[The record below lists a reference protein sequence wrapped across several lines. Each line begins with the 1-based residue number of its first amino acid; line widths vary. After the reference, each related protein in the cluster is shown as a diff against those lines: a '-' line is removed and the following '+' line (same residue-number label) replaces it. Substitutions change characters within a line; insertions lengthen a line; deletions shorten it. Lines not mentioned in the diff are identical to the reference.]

1 LENILSG
8 LLDTVLRGG
17 EKSTKTNRK
26 YFCPFTDCNS
36 SRNGNKRLEVDIVT
50 DSEGQNKWHCWACN
64 ASGKKVRSLLRRMG
78 ASREVVDKLDKL
90 IVRTDLNEAD
100 YKVFDGLL
108 PAEYVFLPEAKSSDI
123 LAKHARVY
131 LKRRGITS
139 EDIVKYQ
146 IGYCDDG
153 PYAERII
160 IPSYDCNGKMNF
172 FVGRS
177 FDETTWLKY
186 KYPQVSRDIVFNEMN
201 INWDAPI
208 VLCEGVFDMFSIKR
222 NAIPLLG
229 KSITQN
235 LMKKLINSKVKKLY
249 IALDPDAIKM
259 ALKHCETFIT
269 YGKQVYLVD
278 LKGYKDPGE
287 MGFENFTNNIH
298 TAEKLSLTK
307 IMQLKLSL

>member
-1 LENILSG
+1 MENILSG

-17 EKSTKTNRK
+17 ETSTKTNRK
-26 YFCPFTDCNS
+26 YFCPFPNCNS
-36 SRNGNKRLEVDIVT
+36 ARNGNKRLEIDLIT
-50 DSEGQNKWHCWACN
+50 NSEGYNNFHCWACG
-64 ASGKKVRSLLRRMG
+64 AKGRTARSLLRRIG
-78 ASREVVDKLDKL
+78 ASRDVIDKLDKL

-108 PAEYVFLPEAKSSDI
+108 PSEYVFLPEAKSSDI
-123 LAKHARVY
+123 LAKHAWVY
-131 LKRRGITS
+131 LKKRGITS